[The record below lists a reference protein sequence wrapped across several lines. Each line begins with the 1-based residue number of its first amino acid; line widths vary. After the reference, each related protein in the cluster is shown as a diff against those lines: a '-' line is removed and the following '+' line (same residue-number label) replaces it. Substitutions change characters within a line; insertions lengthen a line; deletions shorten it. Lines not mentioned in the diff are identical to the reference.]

1 VVDLRQGAAV
11 TASNVDLGSQVQ
23 AYRAAGG
30 FTGFQNT
37 ARGRTLFL
45 TLTGVT
51 LGFIPGLLLALVAD
65 FAPALLI
72 FPAIAGVVAY
82 VWARRQ
88 TQVAAVTEARVHERG
103 VVLVDGRGTHSILW
117 GDIVSMEAK
126 LIQNVMSTPLADV
139 KGVTNHSYAI
149 RTRDGTGFWLD
160 DRIDNVATLADTVV
174 RASGV
179 TVTRMS

>member
-1 VVDLRQGAAV
+1 M
-11 TASNVDLGSQVQ
+11 TASDFDLGSQVQ

-30 FTGFQNT
+30 FTGFQNSPK
-37 ARGRTLFL
+37 GRTLFL
-45 TLTGVT
+45 TIAGVA
-51 LGFIPGLLLALVAD
+51 LGFIPGLLVALITD
-65 FAPALLI
+65 FVPALLI
-72 FPAIAGVVAY
+72 FPVVGGALAY

-103 VVLVDGRGTHSILW
+103 VVLVDGRGTHAIAW
-117 GDIVSMEAK
+117 GEIASMEAK

-160 DRIDNVATLADTVV
+160 DRIDNVAALAETIV

-179 TVTRMS
+179 TVTRMA